1 MAEDALQTE
10 NVGVKDAAAINDD
23 QSPRYNLII
32 ADKSPSARKVLIS
45 KIMEVLQDALVK
57 EASDGTQVQ
66 ELLTTGDCDLV
77 ISDIEMPKLDGYK
90 LLQWVREQPRMKL
103 LPFIVHTTF
112 NEASAVKKAIDLGVT
127 DYILKTVSPETLA
140 RKIQD
145 NVELVRELVEKKKE
159 LVKSISIP
167 PQPQIIMELDTEINK
182 PDPDMKKII
191 DLVKKDIA
199 LTTKVMKVANSPFF
213 SSTKVSTIDRAMAV
227 LGLKEFHKTVVLS
240 SIQNALG
247 GGKHVSDEFW
257 KHSMLNAEIVRF
269 IAEKKGSEYGFISP
283 QPAKI
288 QEFENQAYL
297 TGLLHDC
304 GMVLMLNKF
313 DNYDIDKFLKMNK
326 DIVEH
331 EDGEYYTNHC
341 SLAAI
346 MLRQWGLPELVCE
359 AIRYHH
365 GAEVPE
371 VHLSEGLETR
381 PLKKLWSVIQLAD
394 YMISL
399 YLASVS
405 CDLESDN
412 LWAQAHA
419 SAMSELNLESGALK
433 TLKLTITEFLL
444 KREKK

>member
-10 NVGVKDAAAINDD
+10 NAGVKDAATIKDD
-23 QSPRYNLII
+23 QSPGYNLII
-32 ADKSPSARKVLIS
+32 ADKSPTARKVLIS
-45 KIMEVLQDALVK
+45 KIMEILQDAQVK

-66 ELLTTGDCDLV
+66 ELLTSAECDLV

-90 LLQWVREQPRMKL
+90 LLQWVREQPKMKL

-112 NEASAVKKAIDLGVT
+112 NEASAVKKAIELGVT

-145 NVELVRELVEKKKE
+145 NIELVRELVEKKKE

-199 LTTKVMKVANSPFF
+199 LTAKVMKVANSPFF

-240 SIQNALG
+240 SIQNALSG
-247 GGKHVSDEFW
+247 EKHVSDEFW
-257 KHSMLNAEIVRF
+257 KHSMLTAEIVRF
-269 IAEKKGSEYGFISP
+269 IAEKKGSEYGFINP

-313 DNYDIDKFLKMNK
+313 DNYDIDKFLKLKK

-331 EDGEYYTNHC
+331 EDGEHYTNHC
-341 SLAAI
+341 TLAAI

-365 GAEVPE
+365 SPE
-371 VHLSEGLETR
+371 IPQGHLPEGLETR

-394 YMISL
+394 YVMSL
-399 YLASVS
+399 YMAPDS
-405 CDLESDN
+405 CDLESDY

-419 SAMSELNLESGALK
+419 SAMSELNLEQGALK

-444 KREKK
+444 KKEKK